1 MFFLHIYR
9 FFFFSF
15 SMYLSSKKTW
25 FWCLFVSFFDEKQLM
40 YFKKTIL
47 TKRNFE
53 NCANIVLLNCFS
65 RSVASIRSSV
75 SSKSEIGDSPQTSG
89 STTPVASEMASRSP
103 SSVSMITAIMPPPA
117 TPSSVISNVSSNVS
131 SNRPAVVQDHV
142 LYFINRQ
149 ISISRKKWKN
159 FFFREIIIHIFY
171 RVHYRHFFESTTL
184 RRFWS
189 LTWLLFKKFSYYQ
202 KCSKFWSD
210 IGHFRKKNNSR
221 IS

>member
-1 MFFLHIYR
+1 
-9 FFFFSF
+9 
-15 SMYLSSKKTW
+15 
-25 FWCLFVSFFDEKQLM
+25 M

-149 ISISRKKWKN
+149 ISISRKKLKKHSL
-159 FFFREIIIHIFY
+159 FFREIIIHIFY
-171 RVHYRHFFESTTL
+171 RVHYRHFFKSTTL
-184 RRFWS
+184 RRF
-189 LTWLLFKKFSYYQ
+189 
-202 KCSKFWSD
+202 
-210 IGHFRKKNNSR
+210 
-221 IS
+221 

>member
-1 MFFLHIYR
+1 M
-9 FFFFSF
+9 
-15 SMYLSSKKTW
+15 
-25 FWCLFVSFFDEKQLM
+25 
-40 YFKKTIL
+40 
-47 TKRNFE
+47 
-53 NCANIVLLNCFS
+53 LNCFS
-65 RSVASIRSSV
+65 RSVASIRSSA

-103 SSVSMITAIMPPPA
+103 SSASMITAIMPPPA

-149 ISISRKKWKN
+149 ISISRKKLKKHSL
-159 FFFREIIIHIFY
+159 FFVKLSFTSSIVSIF
-171 RVHYRHFFESTTL
+171 L
-184 RRFWS
+184 KA
-189 LTWLLFKKFSYYQ
+189 LLSDVFDPRLDHSSKICSYYQ